1 MPDPVIDIR
10 NLQVET
16 AGRLL
21 LDVPALTVQAGERVA
36 LVGPNGAGKSTLLN
50 VLSGFRPP
58 TRGQVCVLGRRFG
71 GTDGPALSPTDWRKL
86 RAEIGQVMQSL
97 HLVPRLT
104 ALDNTVLGALAR
116 PGAMPLWRSWLRCYA
131 AALRQEATDALTD
144 LGLAHRLHARADQL
158 SGGERQKVSLAR
170 LRLQRPQ
177 LVLADEPTSALDPSA
192 TQQACQALLA
202 TARQATLLS
211 VVHDPAL
218 LPLLAD
224 RVIGLQGGHLVFDVP
239 VDQLGPHLLEPLY
252 GDAPKQ
258 TLPLAT
264 LHHVTPHRPTSNHSG
279 TDGTPLTA

>member
-1 MPDPVIDIR
+1 MPTPVIDIQH
-10 NLQVET
+10 LQVET

-21 LDVPALTVQAGERVA
+21 LDVPALTVQVGERVA

-71 GTDGPALSPTDWRKL
+71 GADVPALSPDDWRKL

-116 PGAMPLWRSWLRCYA
+116 PGAMPLWRSWLRCYP
-131 AALRQEATDALTD
+131 AALRQEATDALAD
-144 LGLAHRLHARADQL
+144 LGLAQRLHARADQL

-224 RVIGLQGGHLVFDVP
+224 RVIGLQGGQLVFDVP
-239 VDQLGPHLLEPLY
+239 IDELGTHLLEPLY
-252 GDAPKQ
+252 GDTPRQ
-258 TLPLAT
+258 PLPHAA
-264 LHHVTPHRPTSNHSG
+264 LHHVTPHRPTPHHTG
-279 TDGTPLTA
+279 TDGAPLTA

>member
-1 MPDPVIDIR
+1 MPDPVIDI
-10 NLQVET
+10 NHLQIEA

-21 LDVPALTVQAGERVA
+21 LNVPALTVQAGERVA

-58 TRGQVCVLGRRFG
+58 TRGDVCVLGRRFG
-71 GTDGPALSPTDWRKL
+71 GTDAPPLSPRDWREL
-86 RAEIGQVMQSL
+86 RAEVGQVMQSL
-97 HLVPRLT
+97 HLVPRLS

-116 PGAMPLWRSWLRCYA
+116 PAAMPLWRSWLRWYP
-131 AALRQEATDALTD
+131 AALRQEATDALAD

-170 LRLQRPQ
+170 LRLQRPR

-192 TQQACQALLA
+192 TQQACQALLT

-224 RVIGLQGGHLVFDVP
+224 RVIGLRGGSLVFDVP
-239 VDQLGPHLLEPLY
+239 VDELGPHLLEPLY
-252 GDAPKQ
+252 GDAPPQ
-258 TLPLAT
+258 PLPDAT
-264 LHHVTPHRPTSNHSG
+264 PHQPTPHRTG
-279 TDGTPLTA
+279 AVGTPLTA